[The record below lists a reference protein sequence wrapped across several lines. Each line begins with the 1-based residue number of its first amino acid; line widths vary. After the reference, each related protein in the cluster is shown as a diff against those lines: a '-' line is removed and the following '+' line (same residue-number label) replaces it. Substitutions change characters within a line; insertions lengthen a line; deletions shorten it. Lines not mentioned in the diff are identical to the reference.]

1 MRKAVFPAAGLGT
14 RFLPATKAQ
23 PKEMLPLVDK
33 PIIQYGVEEAVASGV
48 DNIILVTG
56 RGKNAIEDHFDVS
69 VELETFLEARGKRDQ
84 LAEIRKISNMINFA
98 YVRQGEPLGL
108 GHAVLVTRE
117 LVGNEPFAVILGD
130 DVIDADPPAIR
141 QLIDVFERLGGPV
154 LAVERVPRED
164 ISSYGVIA
172 IEPGAHLGDGI
183 YRVRD
188 LVEKPPREEAP
199 SDLAIIGRYVL
210 TPDIFPALAA
220 TKSDRTGEIQLTN
233 GLREL
238 LKTRPI
244 YACEVKGVRHD
255 TGNKLGFLK
264 AVVYF
269 ALRRPDLA
277 GKFSDY
283 LLSLNLQAP
292 AGKRS
297 DPGSG
302 SPDTT
307 SPSKNPSLPTWMVS
321 WWTTRCRTSSRR
333 AFLWCSSPSSPC
345 CPSLSFPST
354 LRSSPLC
361 PSPSFMSLVS
371 LAVLVF
377 LGVVGDVPAGAFELK
392 RGRRH
397 QLVDRLPPQV
407 GHVSIGGSENF

>member
-1 MRKAVFPAAGLGT
+1 VPSVRKAVFPAAGLGT

-33 PIIQYGVEEAVASGV
+33 PIIQYGVEEAVAAGI
-48 DNIILVTG
+48 DNILLVTG

-69 VELETFLEARGKRDQ
+69 VELEAFLEARGKREQ
-84 LAEIRKISNMINFA
+84 LEEVRKISNMINFA
-98 YVRQGEPLGL
+98 YVRQGEALGL

-117 LVGNEPFAVILGD
+117 LVGNEPFAVILAD
-130 DVIDADPPAIR
+130 DVIDADPPAIK
-141 QLIDVFERLGGPV
+141 QLIDVFDRVGGPV

-172 IEPGAHLGDGI
+172 IEPTASLGDGI
-183 YRVRD
+183 YQVRD
-188 LVEKPPREEAP
+188 LVEKPPKEEAP

-233 GLREL
+233 GLKEL

-244 YACEVKGVRHD
+244 YACEVQGVRHD

-277 GKFSDY
+277 EKFSAY
-283 LLSLNLQAP
+283 LKTADRRVAP
-292 AGKRS
+292 R
-297 DPGSG
+297 
-302 SPDTT
+302 
-307 SPSKNPSLPTWMVS
+307 
-321 WWTTRCRTSSRR
+321 
-333 AFLWCSSPSSPC
+333 
-345 CPSLSFPST
+345 
-354 LRSSPLC
+354 
-361 PSPSFMSLVS
+361 
-371 LAVLVF
+371 
-377 LGVVGDVPAGAFELK
+377 
-392 RGRRH
+392 
-397 QLVDRLPPQV
+397 
-407 GHVSIGGSENF
+407 